1 MTPWGIALTE
11 FTLGVASSLAATAAT
26 LGLGWLMSKRARG
39 WMLAALARLSG
50 LGVLRIHRHQD
61 DAKGELAEE
70 LRRAR
75 SVRVMVGRGNE
86 LTRDGFAPLWSG
98 GGRTPESTRVL
109 LPDPYV
115 PESGESWLDR
125 RERELGASD
134 PGLRRGVLRDQ
145 VLANHHY
152 LVEATAALDSAEIR
166 FYDLPNLY
174 RIVAT
179 ENLVFLTL
187 YRNAVHGRRSPC
199 IVAAHTG
206 WLYEF
211 TLRVFD
217 TAWEASRAP
226 GGTTASHIERP
237 LPPAGPPAA
246 AQERSHA
253 HGRPPHEHSHHMFA
267 PRNRVGPDPRDLL

>member
-1 MTPWGIALTE
+1 M
-11 FTLGVASSLAATAAT
+11 ASSLAATAAT
-26 LGLGWLMSKRARG
+26 LGFGWLMSKRVRG
-39 WMLAALARLSG
+39 WVLAALARLSG

-115 PESGESWLDR
+115 PEEGESWLDR
-125 RERELGASD
+125 RERELGVTD
-134 PGLRRGVLRDQ
+134 PGFRRGVLRDQ
-145 VLANHHY
+145 VLANHRY
-152 LVEATAALDSAEIR
+152 LLEATAAQDSTEIR

-174 RIVAT
+174 RIVVT

-187 YRNAVHGRRSPC
+187 YRKAVHGRRSPC
-199 IVAAHTG
+199 IVAGQSG

-211 TLRVFD
+211 ALRVFD
-217 TAWEASRAP
+217 TAWEASRSPDGAP
-226 GGTTASHIERP
+226 ASHTDRP
-237 LPPAGPPAA
+237 PPPVGPAA
-246 AQERSHA
+246 PVQERSPA
-253 HGRPPHEHSHHMFA
+253 RDLPPHEHSHHSLA